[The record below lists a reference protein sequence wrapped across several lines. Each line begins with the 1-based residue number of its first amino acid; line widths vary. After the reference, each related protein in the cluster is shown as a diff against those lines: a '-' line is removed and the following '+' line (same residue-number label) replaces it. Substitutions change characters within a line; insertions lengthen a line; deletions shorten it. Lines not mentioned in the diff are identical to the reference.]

1 MIYDLSKQ
9 NEIYLFQEQCKWLLE
24 NHKVCDLTKKSG
36 KRTITQNKALHL
48 YFEHVSKELNN
59 LGLTFNYTGLKG
71 LEMEM
76 RYNAELVKAMIWK
89 PIQITLFKKESTTEL
104 TTSEINEVISVLSKF
119 FSERGV
125 YIPFPSIQ
133 SLIDR
138 YEETKL

>member
-1 MIYDLSKQ
+1 
-9 NEIYLFQEQCKWLLE
+9 
-24 NHKVCDLTKKSG
+24 
-36 KRTITQNKALHL
+36 
-48 YFEHVSKELNN
+48 
-59 LGLTFNYTGLKG
+59 
-71 LEMEM
+71 
-76 RYNAELVKAMIWK
+76 MIWK